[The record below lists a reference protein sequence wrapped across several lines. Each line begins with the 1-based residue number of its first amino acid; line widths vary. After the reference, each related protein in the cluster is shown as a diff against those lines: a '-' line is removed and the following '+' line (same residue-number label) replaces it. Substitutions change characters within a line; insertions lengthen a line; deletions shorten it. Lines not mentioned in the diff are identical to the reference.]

1 MTIQAEIDEYLRT
14 GHADLGGAAWPGNTI
29 ADQAPRAKRDRT
41 DALVAEVQRRA
52 ASCTIT
58 HDISHID
65 TVALTRSKVEPM
77 VRGLFPVAEQDLVLS
92 VLERSVVF
100 ITAETLA
107 PVLLAARWPRT
118 AWKLANLYL
127 ASIGA
132 DLLADDAPDIVGM
145 SEETTCY
152 VSPAYFA
159 EEDPF
164 ADFVVHEAAH
174 IFHNCKRTMIGL
186 PEKRRQEWL
195 LPIAFRQRE
204 TFAYACEAYS
214 RILARGGNLLEGR
227 SLAEEY
233 GARFIPAD
241 DRVDAEELSDIVTE
255 AAGARNGWKRILSR
269 YRLQPGR

>member
-1 MTIQAEIDEYLRT
+1 MTIQAEIDTYLRT
-14 GHADLGGAAWPGNTI
+14 GHADMSGAAWPGNTI
-29 ADQAPRAKRDRT
+29 GDKAPRAKLERT

-52 ASCTIT
+52 SSCIIT
-58 HDISHID
+58 HDISHVD

-77 VRGLFPVAEQDLVLS
+77 VRGLFPADEQDLVLS

-107 PVLLAARWPRT
+107 PVLMSARWPRT

-195 LPIAFRQRE
+195 LPIAFRRRE

-214 RILARGGNLLEGR
+214 RILTRGGNLMERRL
-227 SLAEEY
+227 LAEEY
-233 GARFIPAD
+233 GARFSPTD
-241 DRVDAEELSDIVTE
+241 DRVNAEELLDIVTE
-255 AAGARNGWKRILSR
+255 AASARNGWKRILR
-269 YRLQPGR
+269 RCAPA